1 MTGMDAALKQEQAAI
16 RPLPGKG
23 GRVREVLSASIY
35 FRELPAAS
43 IDLLARI
50 ARIER
55 FREGELVQA
64 GTSAQPRFFIVL
76 SGALRLSTPASR
88 DGSSTTFAVVG
99 PGGFFG
105 AGRFLIPDLVWG
117 DCYAVGETE
126 LGVVP
131 GNAFRDALRRDRILE
146 RHVCT
151 QPIRRF
157 NSLMSL
163 FGDVVRA
170 PLAQRL
176 ARRLL
181 TQALTRPVA
190 GLREIEVHISQTML
204 AEMLGVSRSRVS
216 AELRDLQQRRIVRLA
231 YRRLFILDSA
241 ALRRIAGPDVR
252 PY

>member
-1 MTGMDAALKQEQAAI
+1 MRA
-16 RPLPGKG
+16 
-23 GRVREVLSASIY
+23 VLSASIY
-35 FRELPAAS
+35 FRDLPGGCVERLS
-43 IDLLARI
+43 SI

-55 FREGELVQA
+55 FREGALVQA

-76 SGALRLSTPASR
+76 SGALRLSTPPSR
-88 DGSSTTFAVVG
+88 DGSSATFAVVG

-131 GNAFRDALRRDRILE
+131 GNAFRDALRRDPILE
-146 RHVCT
+146 RHVSA

-163 FGDVVRA
+163 FADVVRA
-170 PLAQRL
+170 PLSQRL

-181 TQALTRPVA
+181 TQTLTLKRVA
-190 GLREIEVHISQTML
+190 GMREIEVDISQTML

-216 AELRDLQQRRIVRLA
+216 AELRGLRERKIIRLA